1 MTIPPSYP
9 PVPGSAPGSPPGSGP
24 PEPSDSKRDK
34 RIRLVEDVF
43 TLICIVSLWPVVL
56 GWQGLLYQAILYTAL
71 AGLVLIFYRRMSR
84 FRKVKQKAESGP
96 GNGA

>member
-9 PVPGSAPGSPPGSGP
+9 PVPGSPPGSSPGSGP

-34 RIRLVEDVF
+34 RLRLLEDIF
-43 TLICIVSLWPVVL
+43 ILICIVSLWPVVL
-56 GWQGLLYQAILYTAL
+56 GWQGLLYQAILYISL
-71 AGLVLIFYRRMSR
+71 AGLVFIFYRRMSR
-84 FRKVKQKAESGP
+84 FRKAKQEAEADP